1 MFDTL
6 LGLIVLLISAAI
18 TTAIIRRLLL
28 GVGWVRSFLVSL
40 VVFSVSVPVTNW
52 AATALGILS
61 PDGKLGVDGG
71 VALLFMVLVFLWVF
85 VLSLAALVVLEL
97 IIPSGAVPGPIEAVQ
112 GIRLWV
118 RRNRRYLY
126 LAWIVSSSGLGRALR
141 RGPESR
147 TARSS
152 DHRR

>member
-71 VALLFMVLVFLWVF
+71 VALGQVMKQRVYG
-85 VLSLAALVVLEL
+85 AAVCVH
-97 IIPSGAVPGPIEAVQ
+97 AV
-112 GIRLWV
+112 
-118 RRNRRYLY
+118 
-126 LAWIVSSSGLGRALR
+126 
-141 RGPESR
+141 
-147 TARSS
+147 
-152 DHRR
+152 H